1 MQIEVT
7 AYGEIDQE
15 GNLSL
20 LNRHIFIEESR
31 INFRGKKVKFVLTE
45 DFEPV
50 KDGLR
55 KYYFAIMLGHLVDA
69 FKKNGMTFT
78 KKEVDEKMRRMFL
91 VKEVVDESSGEITSE
106 PKTLKKDACEVSND
120 EMREYIR
127 LIIAF
132 SAEHLEYGIP
142 YPLEY

>member
-1 MQIEVT
+1 MIEVT
-7 AYGEIDQE
+7 AYGEIDEE
-15 GNLSL
+15 GNMSL

-55 KYYFAIMLGHLVDA
+55 KYYFGIMLGHLVHA
-69 FKKNGMTFT
+69 FKKNGMTLIV
-78 KKEVDEKMRRMFL
+78 KEVDERMRRMFL
-91 VKEVVDESSGEITSE
+91 LKEVVDEDSGEVTSE
-106 PKTLKKDACEVSND
+106 PKSLSKEACEVSN
-120 EMREYIR
+120 EQMREYIR

-132 SAEHLEYGIP
+132 AAEHLEYGIP